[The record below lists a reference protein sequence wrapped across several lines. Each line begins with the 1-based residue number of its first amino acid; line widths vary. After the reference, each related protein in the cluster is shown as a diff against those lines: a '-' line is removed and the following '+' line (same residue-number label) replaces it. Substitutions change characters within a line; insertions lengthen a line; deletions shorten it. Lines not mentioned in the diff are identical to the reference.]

1 MGLDDKQV
9 QDDMGLVC
17 MVLELAY
24 DMVQVDELLLRTQNE
39 IALNYMMEMENKNE
53 RRISRLYSIMT
64 NFDS

>member
-24 DMVQVDELLLRTQNE
+24 GMVQVDELLLRTQNE
-39 IALNYMMEMENKNE
+39 IALNYMMKIENKNK
-53 RRISRLYSIMT
+53 RIGLFSILP
-64 NFDS
+64 NFDT

>member
-9 QDDMGLVC
+9 QDDMELVC

-39 IALNYMMEMENKNE
+39 IVSNNMMKVENKN
-53 RRISRLYSIMT
+53 
-64 NFDS
+64 

>member
-53 RRISRLYSIMT
+53 RINRLYSIMT